1 MQDQISKGTDAILE
15 NGNNLVPGEII
26 LRRDISYVQ
35 LSTSTTGFN
44 TNITLA
50 NLPGKTIEDSNGYL
64 KAKVIAVSDQ
74 TTTESLTLF
83 VSYLDGNGST
93 STFSDTETLREVGT
107 EYAVGTVGRIV
118 GVSTAITGTGS
129 VAQVGGGVYYI
140 NGHMVNVTAQ
150 ALVLDKYTTTPTY
163 RIGFT
168 VGESFVDNSTDSTL
182 NDNAQGTT
190 NYLAPGAH
198 RYKISLTLAKRTLT
212 DTVSANNKG
221 FVEVCRVVSGVIQ
234 KHDNFMD

>member
-1 MQDQISKGTDAILE
+1 MATKNINVSPYYDDFYASKNYHKRLFRPTFSVHERELTQLQTILQDQISKGTDAILE

-26 LRRDISYVQ
+26 IRKDISYVQ

-50 NLPGKTIEDSNGYL
+50 NLPGKTIEDSNGYI

-83 VSYLDGNGST
+83 VSYLDGNGAS
-93 STFSDTETLREVGT
+93 SAFSDTESLREVGT
-107 EYAVGTVGRIV
+107 EYAVGTVGRIA

-150 ALVLDKYTTTPTY
+150 ALVLDKYTTTP
-163 RIGFT
+163 
-168 VGESFVDNSTDSTL
+168 S
-182 NDNAQGTT
+182 
-190 NYLAPGAH
+190 
-198 RYKISLTLAKRTLT
+198 
-212 DTVSANNKG
+212 
-221 FVEVCRVVSGVIQ
+221 
-234 KHDNFMD
+234 